1 MSEKLTPEALNLIAA
16 RFRVLA
22 DPLRLMIV
30 QILGSGPRSVNEIV
44 EAAGTS
50 QPNVSRHLRELERSG
65 VLVRRQ
71 VKNKAFYSVSDRCVF
86 SMFDTVYE
94 SLAKATSEAANFNRK
109 GEFTSL

>member
-1 MSEKLTPEALNLIAA
+1 MAEKLTNEALSMIAA

-30 QILGSGPRSVNEIV
+30 QFLSAGPRSVNEIV

-50 QPNVSRHLRELERSG
+50 QPNISRHLRELERAG

-94 SLAKATSEAANFNRK
+94 SLAKATSEARNFNRQ
-109 GEFTSL
+109 EELAN